1 MDCPKCAA
9 ELDEQAR
16 FCTACGYKLEE
27 QAGELPAGLPVAEE
41 KGEKVAS
48 PTPVSERKVG
58 TTVLG
63 LVMGTIVIVIGLVRV
78 LTAGTSIT
86 ATSFGGDFY
95 TYTYQGIVA
104 ISELLAS
111 VEVSLGWI
119 IVAIGVGIDVSC
131 LRKR

>member
-16 FCTACGYKLEE
+16 FCTACGYKLEK